1 MSDFDVMVQ
10 ENITVIKPT
19 TRLDQM
25 QEKKFTKF
33 IDKTVED
40 GAVNVVIDFCYL
52 TTVSS
57 SGLRLLMKAYK
68 ALCACEGKMA
78 VCSLNQNIDYL
89 FDLVH
94 LKRDIPIY
102 KDANDAV
109 EKLKARV

>member
-1 MSDFDVMVQ
+1 MSDFDVTTQ
-10 ENITVIKPT
+10 DNITVIKPT

-25 QEKKFTKF
+25 QEKEFTKI

-52 TTVSS
+52 STVSS

-68 ALCACEGKMA
+68 SLCACNGKMV
-78 VCSLNQNIDYL
+78 VCSMNNNIDYL

-94 LKRDIPIY
+94 LKRDLPVY
-102 KDANDAV
+102 KDANEAV
-109 EKLKARV
+109 ANFKNA